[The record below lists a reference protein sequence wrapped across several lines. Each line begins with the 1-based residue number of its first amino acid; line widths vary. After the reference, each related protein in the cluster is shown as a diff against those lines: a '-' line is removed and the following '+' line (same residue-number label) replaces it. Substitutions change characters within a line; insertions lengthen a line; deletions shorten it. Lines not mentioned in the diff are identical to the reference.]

1 MAKIQI
7 VALPVIR
14 RLPRY
19 YRFVC
24 SLMADGIERIS
35 SKELSERMGLTASQI
50 RQDLNCFGGFGQ
62 QGYGYNLSVL
72 KEEIAKI
79 LNLNDRIKTILI
91 GAGNIG
97 KAVCTRIDFEARGFE
112 LLKVFDK
119 SPDVIGKVI
128 GGLEVAD
135 SAALNEYC
143 KENNIKAAIVCVPDE
158 NAKEVI
164 ENLISLGIK
173 IFWNYTQYDIVL
185 SHPNEKLAV
194 ENVHL
199 NDSLMTLRYLAKE
212 IDE

>member
-1 MAKIQI
+1 MSKTQF

-24 SLMADGIERIS
+24 SLIDEGIERIS

-79 LNLNDRIKTILI
+79 LNLDNKIKTILV
-91 GAGNIG
+91 GAGKIG
-97 KAVCTRIDFEARGFE
+97 KAVCSRINFESRGFE
-112 LLKVFDK
+112 LCAIFDK
-119 SPDVIGKVI
+119 NPDTVGNV
-128 GGLEVAD
+128 VAD
-135 SAALNEYC
+135 KTILDVNELSAYC
-143 KENNIKAAIVCVPDE
+143 KQNSIEAAIVCVPSK
-158 NAKEVI
+158 NAQEVV
-164 ENLISLGIK
+164 ESLISEGIR
-173 IFWNYTQYDIVL
+173 IFWNFTQYDIAL
-185 SHPNEKLAV
+185 NHADKNIAV

-199 NDSLMTLRYLAKE
+199 NDSLMTLKYLANE
-212 IDE
+212 IKK

>member
-1 MAKIQI
+1 MAKIQM

-24 SLMADGIERIS
+24 SLMAEGIERIS

-79 LNLNDRIKTILI
+79 LNLDNKIKTVLV

-97 KAVCTRIDFEARGFE
+97 KAVCSRIDFESRGFE
-112 LLKVFDK
+112 LLKAFDK
-119 SPDVIGKVI
+119 SPDVVGKVI
-128 GGLEVAD
+128 GGKEVLD
-135 SAALNEYC
+135 SEILNQFC
-143 KENNIKAAIVCVPDE
+143 KENDVKAAIVCVPDK
-158 NAKEVI
+158 NAEEVI
-164 ENLISLGIK
+164 ENLLSLGIK
-173 IFWNYTQYDIVL
+173 VFWNYTQYDIAL
-185 SHPNEKLAV
+185 AHPDKNLAV

-212 IDE
+212 IEE

>member
-1 MAKIQI
+1 MAKIQT
-7 VALPVIR
+7 VAIPVIR

-19 YRFVC
+19 YRY
-24 SLMADGIERIS
+24 LGDLLAQNIRRIS
-35 SKELSERMGLTASQI
+35 SKELSKRMNVTASQI

-79 LNLNDRIKTILI
+79 LNLDDKIKMILI

-97 KAVCTRIDFEARGFE
+97 KAVCTRIDFESRGFE
-112 LLKVFDK
+112 LLKIFDK

-128 GGLEVAD
+128 GGIEVA
-135 SAALNEYC
+135 SSETLNEYC
-143 KENNIKAAIVCVPDE
+143 EQNNVKAAIVCVPDN

-173 IFWNYTQYDIVL
+173 VFWNYTQYDIVL
-185 SHPNEKLAV
+185 SHPNENLAV

>member
-24 SLMADGIERIS
+24 SLMAEGMERIS
-35 SKELSERMGLTASQI
+35 SKDLSERMGLTASQI

-79 LNLNDRIKTILI
+79 LNLEEKIKTVLV

-97 KAVCTRIDFEARGFE
+97 KAVCSRIDFESRGFE

-128 GGLEVAD
+128 GGIEVAD
-135 SAALNEYC
+135 SETLNEFC
-143 KENNIKAAIVCVPDE
+143 RENDVKAAIVCVPDK
-158 NAKEVI
+158 NAEEVV
-164 ENLISLGIK
+164 ENLLSLGIK

-212 IDE
+212 INE

>member
-24 SLMADGIERIS
+24 SLMAEGMERIS

-79 LNLNDRIKTILI
+79 LNLDDKIKTVLV

-97 KAVCTRIDFEARGFE
+97 KAVCTRIDFESRGFE

-128 GGLEVAD
+128 GGIEVAD
-135 SAALNEYC
+135 SETLNEFC
-143 KENNIKAAIVCVPDE
+143 KENDVKAAIVCVPDK
-158 NAKEVI
+158 NAQEVV
-164 ENLISLGIK
+164 ENLLSLGIK

-212 IDE
+212 INE

>member
-1 MAKIQI
+1 
-7 VALPVIR
+7 
-14 RLPRY
+14 
-19 YRFVC
+19 
-24 SLMADGIERIS
+24 
-35 SKELSERMGLTASQI
+35 MGLTASQI

-79 LNLNDRIKTILI
+79 LNLEEKIKTVLV

-97 KAVCTRIDFEARGFE
+97 KAVCSRIDFESRGFE

-128 GGLEVAD
+128 GGIEVAD
-135 SAALNEYC
+135 SETLNEFC
-143 KENNIKAAIVCVPDE
+143 RENDVKAAIVCVPDK
-158 NAKEVI
+158 NAEEVV
-164 ENLISLGIK
+164 ENLLSLGIK

-212 IDE
+212 INE

>member
-1 MAKIQI
+1 
-7 VALPVIR
+7 
-14 RLPRY
+14 
-19 YRFVC
+19 
-24 SLMADGIERIS
+24 
-35 SKELSERMGLTASQI
+35 MGLTASQI

-79 LNLNDRIKTILI
+79 LNLDNKIKTVLV

-97 KAVCTRIDFEARGFE
+97 KAVCTRIDFKSRGFE
-112 LLKVFDK
+112 LLRVFDK

-128 GGLEVAD
+128 GGMEVAD
-135 SAALNEYC
+135 SETLSEFC
-143 KENNIKAAIVCVPDE
+143 KENDVKAAIVCVPDK
-158 NAKEVI
+158 NAEEVV
-164 ENLISLGIK
+164 ENLLSLGIK

-185 SHPNEKLAV
+185 SHPSEKLAV

-212 IDE
+212 IEE